1 MIFIKISNIAQKRV
15 KIKKST
21 ISSFTIRKTRKT
33 ILAQYRIGS
42 LEIKRGLTKL
52 ITLAQ
57 YRIGS
62 LEKFADLT
70 LGNARAQYRI
80 GSLETKKINTVMRIA

>member
-42 LEIKRGLTKL
+42 LE
-52 ITLAQ
+52 
-57 YRIGS
+57 
-62 LEKFADLT
+62 KFADLT